1 MLSSGGAKDAK
12 EYGPITCGTG
22 STTPVFGNAITWAS
36 AGSASLRARSV
47 NRARALRLW
56 DLNMSM
62 HKNSLART
70 TLPSFQWE
78 PLCQAYKR
86 LLSGTEDERD
96 V

>member
-36 AGSASLRARSV
+36 AGSASLRAR
-47 NRARALRLW
+47 
-56 DLNMSM
+56 
-62 HKNSLART
+62 T

-78 PLCQAYKR
+78 SLGQAYKR